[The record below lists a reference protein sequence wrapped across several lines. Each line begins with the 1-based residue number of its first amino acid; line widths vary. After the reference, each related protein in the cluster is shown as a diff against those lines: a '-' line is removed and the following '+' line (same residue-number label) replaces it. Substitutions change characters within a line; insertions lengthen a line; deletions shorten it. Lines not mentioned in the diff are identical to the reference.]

1 MKHSLLTIIL
11 ILLTAT
17 STATRREVHILSIND
32 MHAAFDRF
40 PQFATLADS
49 LRQLYPD
56 ILILSAGDNRTGNP
70 YNDLAAVPSRP
81 MVELMNKTG
90 FSYTALGNHEF
101 DGGIDRLRETINNS
115 WFK

>member
-70 YNDLAAVPSRP
+70 YNDLAAVP
-81 MVELMNKTG
+81 
-90 FSYTALGNHEF
+90 
-101 DGGIDRLRETINNS
+101 
-115 WFK
+115 